1 MADTAPNKKLTRYA
15 WLSIAAALATIVL
28 KTLAWLLTGS
38 VGILSEAVESIVNLA
53 GAAFALVMLS
63 YAARPADEGHPY
75 GHGKAEYFSS
85 GFEGMLILFAAGAI
99 IYAACFRLL
108 HPEPLEQLGL
118 GLFVST
124 LASVLNF
131 ATARILLGA
140 GKRHESITLEADGR
154 HLMADVW
161 TSVGVLGGIACVW
174 LTGRLWLD
182 SVIALAVGFQI
193 AWTGAGILK
202 RSWDGLM
209 DACLPEEEM
218 QKISEAM
225 LPFEARGIKFH
236 ALQCRRAASDRF
248 VSVHM
253 LFPGDWTVHRAHNL
267 SEDFEE
273 AVRLALPRAR
283 IITHL
288 ESLEDARS
296 FSHLEEERQDDGVR
310 DQITCSS

>member
-1 MADTAPNKKLTRYA
+1 MNAADETKSRKSLTRYA
-15 WLSIAAALATIVL
+15 WLSIAAALATIIL
-28 KTLAWLLTGS
+28 KTLAYLLTGS

-99 IYAACFRLL
+99 LYAGAYRLL
-108 HPEPLEQLGL
+108 FPEPLEQLGL

-124 LASVLNF
+124 IASVLNF
-131 ATARILLGA
+131 VTARILLNA

-161 TSVGVLGGIACVW
+161 TSVGVLVGIACVW

-182 SVIALAVGFQI
+182 SLIALVVGAQI
-193 AWTGAGILK
+193 AWAGAGILK

-209 DACLPEEEM
+209 DACLPDEEM
-218 QKISEAM
+218 ALIGGAM
-225 LPFEARGIKFH
+225 RPFEARGIVFH
-236 ALQCRRAASDRF
+236 ALRCRRAASERF

-253 LFPGDWTVHRAHNL
+253 LFPGDWTVHQAHGMA
-267 SEDFEE
+267 EDFEQ
-273 AVRLALPRAR
+273 AVRAALPGASVM
-283 IITHL
+283 THL
-288 ESLEDARS
+288 ESLEDTRS
-296 FSHLEEERQDDGVR
+296 FSHLEDG
-310 DQITCSS
+310 Q

>member
-1 MADTAPNKKLTRYA
+1 MSVAQNNKLARYA

-28 KTLAWLLTGS
+28 KTLAYLLTGS

-99 IYAACFRLL
+99 LYAGAYRLL
-108 HPEPLEQLGL
+108 HPEPLERMGL
-118 GLFVST
+118 GVAVST
-124 LASVLNF
+124 AASVLNF
-131 ATARILLGA
+131 VTARILLSA

-161 TSVGVLGGIACVW
+161 TSVGVLAGVACVW
-174 LTGRLWLD
+174 LTGLLWLD
-182 SVIALAVGFQI
+182 SLIAMAVGAQI
-193 AWTGAGILK
+193 AWAGAGILK

-209 DACLPEEEM
+209 DACLPEAEM
-218 QKISEAM
+218 EQIAAAM
-225 LPFEARGIKFH
+225 RPFQAQGIVFH
-236 ALQCRRAASDRF
+236 ALRARRAAAERF

-253 LFPGDWTVHRAHNL
+253 LFPGDWTVHRAHSL
-267 SEDFEE
+267 SEDFEA
-273 AVRLALPRAR
+273 AVREALPRTHVT
-283 IITHL
+283 THL
-288 ESLEDARS
+288 ESLEDVRS
-296 FSHLEEERQDDGVR
+296 FSHLEGGGV
-310 DQITCSS
+310 